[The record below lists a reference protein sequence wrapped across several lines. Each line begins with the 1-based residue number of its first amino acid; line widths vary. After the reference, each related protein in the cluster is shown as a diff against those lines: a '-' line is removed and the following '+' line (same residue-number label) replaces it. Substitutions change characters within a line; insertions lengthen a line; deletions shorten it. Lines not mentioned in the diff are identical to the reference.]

1 MPYNEDMA
9 QRFRIALKRSGY
21 WKGDRPD
28 VGRFCREKGYLP
40 QSVYSWLQG
49 VEPRH
54 EALRRLAAHLECNV
68 AWLVAGEEAGA
79 QVREA
84 VANLTAGPGRSAR
97 GGAAARAGRGAG
109 ETVLQ
114 VFDAG
119 PIRRLREVTARLEQM
134 EAALQAFFDIYPDL
148 LLWLEPDGTISS
160 ASHGREFELLTPI
173 EKQIGKKIWDLLPA
187 ALGRKWKEAIA
198 HVRAARQ
205 PYKFEEEIAV
215 KGKPRKRECRLV
227 PIKGHGF
234 LAMIRDITEL
244 RELQERARARKSR
257 ES

>member
-9 QRFRIALKRSGY
+9 QRLRMALRRIGY

-54 EALRRLAAHLECNV
+54 EALRSLAAHLQCSV
-68 AWLVAGEEAGA
+68 AWLVAGEEAGT

-84 VANLTAGPGRSAR
+84 VANLTPGPGRLLR
-97 GGAAARAGRGAG
+97 GGAAARRGAG
-109 ETVLQ
+109 ETTLQ

-148 LLWLEPDGTISS
+148 LMWLDQDGTISS
-160 ASHGREFELLTPI
+160 ASHGRDFELLMPI
-173 EKQIGKKIWDLLPA
+173 EKQIGKKIWDVLPA
-187 ALGRKWKEAIA
+187 AFGRKWKETIA
-198 HVRAARQ
+198 HVRSTRH
-205 PYKFEEEIAV
+205 PSKFEEQIPV
-215 KGKPRKRECRLV
+215 KGKPRNWECRLV

-234 LAMIRDITEL
+234 LAMVRDVTEL
-244 RELQERARARKSR
+244 RELQERARARKPR